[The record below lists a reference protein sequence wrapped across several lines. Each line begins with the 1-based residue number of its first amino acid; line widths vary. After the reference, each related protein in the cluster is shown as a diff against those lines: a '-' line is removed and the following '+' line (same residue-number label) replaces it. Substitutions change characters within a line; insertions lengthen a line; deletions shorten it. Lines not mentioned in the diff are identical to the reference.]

1 MIKTTNAP
9 SSSSSSPPHSHSHNK
24 HNRNDDS
31 PSTSY
36 NKKHKTSLDFICSPS
51 SELGSGSPSTP
62 TASTSTPPKDH
73 HTSSSTAR
81 RGSSPSYLSPRP
93 PSPQS
98 TFSFP
103 SSSTTIMNGKAP
115 KKTLEALPRE
125 LLALVGYYLVIENEH
140 HQPVEE
146 SSTRGYDKH
155 PSKLSPLLFVSKT
168 IYESICFDNN
178 PQLYNRLFRATFDV
192 EALDRRYQWMKKNL
206 IKPPPPPASTASAEQ
221 NDVDGKGKGKE
232 ANKSKKIFDLFSD
245 PRSWAIDYRT
255 RWEQSY
261 RMRQVS
267 KLCRIEIPGICDKEA
282 YVADLWNVWFLLTE
296 NDGKNIR
303 FLNTQCDLRGFIMAF
318 YKENLLK
325 ESLVPGYPRDTG
337 DKALAV
343 WCCLLAGIDDL
354 GEDTP
359 AEVDEKIFMLR
370 PYVFACAKYDIH
382 YAPWHYRKL
391 PFCPPGCEE
400 HETDASIRI
409 KAMTYKRFGYTWKR
423 APPHFV
429 LGIYLVFMR
438 LLERQPERVGLKAG
452 SSTFSSSP
460 FEIGQPSLFSMSKLI
475 PSVEHDREWQ
485 RNTMCQDPH
494 TSPGL
499 PALAF
504 ANQIKG
510 FWRGKFLFYDFD
522 LYRQI
527 LAGNMRGVYTGT
539 FAEQAA
545 ELELFETI
553 VKLPK
558 AQLGGKGPL
567 LAAGFRDEFD
577 EDGSEQALIKEGY
590 GYELSDENEVLE
602 EGWTKEI
609 LISGRART
617 SWGWAKMR
625 GRVRSWDGL
634 VIMEM
639 TYSRHVMGRWIWKGY
654 LHTGG
659 YMVGRWRD
667 TFTAENLRGYEGAF
681 GLIRAGDP
689 LYPDH
694 FPKRMEDSLGVNAN
708 VNHGQ
713 GGGGGG
719 SQQQQQGQ
727 QVQHSQQ
734 QTQSQS
740 AQQAQQSQPAQQAQ
754 QASTQ
759 SPSSSNTNG
768 NRDSNRSTNAQN
780 RSSSSPRQST
790 GSSAAQRTD
799 GPASASR
806 IGGGD
811 GNGGETENGSGG
823 SSKEGGKS

>member
-1 MIKTTNAP
+1 MIKTTT
-9 SSSSSSPPHSHSHNK
+9 SSSSPSTSPHSHSQSQHK
-24 HNRNDDS
+24 
-31 PSTSY
+31 T
-36 NKKHKTSLDFICSPS
+36 KTSLDFICSP
-51 SELGSGSPSTP
+51 
-62 TASTSTPPKDH
+62 H
-73 HTSSSTAR
+73 
-81 RGSSPSYLSPRP
+81 
-93 PSPQS
+93 
-98 TFSFP
+98 
-103 SSSTTIMNGKAP
+103 SSSTTSTTTPDSPSAKRRKPRDDSPSYMSPRPSSPQPTFAFPTSSSNIMTNGNTS
-115 KKTLEALPRE
+115 KKTLERLPRE
-125 LLALVGYYLVIENEH
+125 LLALVGFYLVIEDEDGTEK
-140 HQPVEE
+140 QDEVKK
-146 SSTRGYDKH
+146 YDKH
-155 PSKLSPLLFVSKT
+155 PSKLLPLLFVSKT
-168 IYESICFDNN
+168 IYEQICFDNN

-192 EALDRRYQWMKKNL
+192 QALDRRYQWMKKNL
-206 IKPPPPPASTASAEQ
+206 TKPSPASNSTSDSSSTSTTNANADSTGNSAISKP
-221 NDVDGKGKGKE
+221 DGK
-232 ANKSKKIFDLFSD
+232 NRKIFDLFSD

-267 KLCRIEIPGICDKEA
+267 KQSRIEIPGICDKEA

-296 NDGKNIR
+296 NDGKNTR
-303 FLNTQCDLRGFIMAF
+303 FLNTQCDLRGFVLAF

-343 WCCLLAGIDDL
+343 WCCLLAGIDDI

-359 AEVDEKIFMLR
+359 AAVDEKIFMLR

-452 SSTFSSSP
+452 SSTFSASP
-460 FEIGQPSLFSMSKLI
+460 FEAGLPSLFSMSKLI
-475 PSVEHDREWQ
+475 PSAEHDREWQ

-499 PALAF
+499 PPLTF

-545 ELELFETI
+545 EMELFETI
-553 VKLPK
+553 IKLPK

-567 LAAGFRDEFD
+567 LAAGFKDEYD
-577 EDGSEQALIKEGY
+577 EDGSEQTLIKAGY
-590 GYELSDENEVLE
+590 GYELSNETEVLE

-681 GLIRAGDP
+681 GMIRAGDP

-713 GGGGGG
+713 SSN
-719 SQQQQQGQ
+719 SQQQQPQ
-727 QVQHSQQ
+727 
-734 QTQSQS
+734 
-740 AQQAQQSQPAQQAQ
+740 QQSQPQQQPQQSQSSQSQRAQQLV
-754 QASTQ
+754 QASTP
-759 SPSSSNTNG
+759 PSSSNGSGGGTQTG
-768 NRDSNRSTNAQN
+768 SGPQHGPSQEDP
-780 RSSSSPRQST
+780 RSSQSPT
-790 GSSAAQRTD
+790 AAQQSEGEAGAR
-799 GPASASR
+799 ARR
-806 IGGGD
+806 IGGEEGD
-811 GNGGETENGSGG
+811 AQENSG
-823 SSKEGGKS
+823 KGKMY

>member
-1 MIKTTNAP
+1 MSPKP
-9 SSSSSSPPHSHSHNK
+9 SSPPPASSLNFA
-24 HNRNDDS
+24 S
-31 PSTSY
+31 AGVSTSPDGQG
-36 NKKHKTSLDFICSPS
+36 KGKGKDTM
-51 SELGSGSPSTP
+51 SG
-62 TASTSTPPKDH
+62 
-73 HTSSSTAR
+73 
-81 RGSSPSYLSPRP
+81 RG
-93 PSPQS
+93 
-98 TFSFP
+98 
-103 SSSTTIMNGKAP
+103 A
-115 KKTLEALPRE
+115 LECLPRE
-125 LLALVGYYLVIENEH
+125 LLALIAFHLVTEGRQEEENDEIY
-140 HQPVEE
+140 
-146 SSTRGYDKH
+146 GKH
-155 PSKLSPLLFVSKT
+155 PSNLLPLLFTSKS
-168 IYESICFDNN
+168 IYEAICFDNN
-178 PQLYNRLFRATFDV
+178 PQLYNSLFRATFDTK
-192 EALDRRYQWMKKNL
+192 ALDRRYHWMKKHL
-206 IKPPPPPASTASAEQ
+206 HRPPPSNPNGNGEKA
-221 NDVDGKGKGKE
+221 KGKKV
-232 ANKSKKIFDLFSD
+232 FDLFAD
-245 PRSWAIDYRT
+245 PRSWAIDYKT
-255 RWEQSY
+255 RWEQSF
-261 RMRQVS
+261 RMRQVA
-267 KLCRIEIPGICDKEA
+267 KYCRIEIPGVCDKEA

-296 NDGKNIR
+296 NDNKNIK
-303 FLNTQCDLRGFIMAF
+303 FLNTQCDLKGFVLAF

-343 WCCLLAGIDDL
+343 WCCLLAGIDNL

-370 PYVFACAKYDIH
+370 PYVFACAKYDTH

-391 PFCPPGCEE
+391 PFCPPDCVE
-400 HETDASIRI
+400 HETDASIRL

-438 LLERQPERVGLKAG
+438 LLERQPDRVGLKAG
-452 SSTFSSSP
+452 SSTFSQSP
-460 FEIGQPSLFSMSKLI
+460 FEAGLPSLFSASKLI
-475 PSVEHDREWQ
+475 PSIEHDREWQ

-499 PALAF
+499 PPLAF
-504 ANQIKG
+504 SGLVKG

-545 ELELFETI
+545 EFELYETI

-558 AQLGGKGPL
+558 EKIGGEGPL
-567 LAAGFRDEFD
+567 LAAGFKDEYD
-577 EDGSEQALIKEGY
+577 EDGSQQTAIKGGY
-590 GYELSDENEVLE
+590 GFEICDEDEEVQ

-639 TYSRHVMGRWIWKGY
+639 TYSRHVMGRWIWRGY

-681 GLIRAGDP
+681 GMIRAGDA

-708 VNHGQ
+708 VHQGQGQGQ
-713 GGGGGG
+713 GGHGNHNQGNNAQHNS
-719 SQQQQQGQ
+719 SQHQN
-727 QVQHSQQ
+727 
-734 QTQSQS
+734 QSG
-740 AQQAQQSQPAQQAQ
+740 QAQSSHSH
-754 QASTQ
+754 ST
-759 SPSSSNTNG
+759 SSTA
-768 NRDSNRSTNAQN
+768 T
-780 RSSSSPRQST
+780 T
-790 GSSAAQRTD
+790 SAAQ
-799 GPASASR
+799 ASSSTTGNNNTSPGSQRSPTQSRAS
-806 IGGGD
+806 
-811 GNGGETENGSGG
+811 
-823 SSKEGGKS
+823 

>member
-1 MIKTTNAP
+1 MIKTTT
-9 SSSSSSPPHSHSHNK
+9 SSSSSSTPPHSHSQSQHK
-24 HNRNDDS
+24 
-31 PSTSY
+31 P
-36 NKKHKTSLDFICSPS
+36 KTSLDFICSP
-51 SELGSGSPSTP
+51 
-62 TASTSTPPKDH
+62 H
-73 HTSSSTAR
+73 
-81 RGSSPSYLSPRP
+81 
-93 PSPQS
+93 
-98 TFSFP
+98 
-103 SSSTTIMNGKAP
+103 SSSTTSTPAPDSPSAKRGKARDDSP
-115 KKTLEALPRE
+115 SYMSPRPSSPQPTFAFTSSSSNIMTNGNTSKKTLESLPRE
-125 LLALVGYYLVIENEH
+125 LLALVGFYLVIDDEH
-140 HQPVEE
+140 GSGKQDEVK
-146 SSTRGYDKH
+146 RYDKH
-155 PSKLSPLLFVSKT
+155 PSKLLPLLFVSKT
-168 IYESICFDNN
+168 IYEQICFDNN

-192 EALDRRYQWMKKNL
+192 QALDRRYQWMKKNL
-206 IKPPPPPASTASAEQ
+206 TKPSPASNSTSDSSSTSTTNANADSTGNSAISKP
-221 NDVDGKGKGKE
+221 DGK
-232 ANKSKKIFDLFSD
+232 NRKIFDLFSD

-267 KLCRIEIPGICDKEA
+267 KQSRIEIPGICDKEA

-296 NDGKNIR
+296 NDGKNTR
-303 FLNTQCDLRGFIMAF
+303 FLDTQCDLRGFILAF

-343 WCCLLAGIDDL
+343 WCCLLAGIDDI

-409 KAMTYKRFGYTWKR
+409 KAMTYKRFGYTWNR

-452 SSTFSSSP
+452 SSTFSASP
-460 FEIGQPSLFSMSKLI
+460 FEAGLPSLFSMSKLI

-499 PALAF
+499 PALTF

-545 ELELFETI
+545 EMELFETI
-553 VKLPK
+553 IKLPK
-558 AQLGGKGPL
+558 TQLGGKGPL
-567 LAAGFRDEFD
+567 LAAGFKDEFD
-577 EDGSEQALIKEGY
+577 EDGSEQTLIKDGY
-590 GYELSDENEVLE
+590 GYELSNETEVLE

-681 GLIRAGDP
+681 GMIRAGDP

-713 GGGGGG
+713 SSN
-719 SQQQQQGQ
+719 SQQQQPQ
-727 QVQHSQQ
+727 
-734 QTQSQS
+734 
-740 AQQAQQSQPAQQAQ
+740 QQSQPQQQPQQSQSQRAQQLV
-754 QASTQ
+754 QASTP
-759 SPSSSNTNG
+759 PSSSNGSGSGSRTG
-768 NRDSNRSTNAQN
+768 SGPHHGPSQEDR
-780 RSSSSPRQST
+780 RSSQSPT
-790 GSSAAQRTD
+790 AAQRTE
-799 GPASASR
+799 GEAGASAR
-806 IGGGD
+806 RNGGGAGD
-811 GNGGETENGSGG
+811 AKENNR
-823 SSKEGGKS
+823 EGQKDQN

>member
-1 MIKTTNAP
+1 MIKTTT
-9 SSSSSSPPHSHSHNK
+9 SSSSSSTPPHSHSQARHK
-24 HNRNDDS
+24 
-31 PSTSY
+31 T
-36 NKKHKTSLDFICSPS
+36 KTSLDFICSPHS
-51 SELGSGSPSTP
+51 SSTTSTP
-62 TASTSTPPKDH
+62 TPDSP
-73 HTSSSTAR
+73 TAKR
-81 RGSSPSYLSPRP
+81 RKTREDSPSYMSPRP
-93 PSPQS
+93 SSPQP
-98 TFSFP
+98 TFAFP
-103 SSSTTIMNGKAP
+103 SSSSSSSNIMTNGNTS
-115 KKTLEALPRE
+115 KKTLESLPRE
-125 LLALVGYYLVIENEH
+125 LLALVGFYLVIEDTD
-140 HQPVEE
+140 VSEE
-146 SSTRGYDKH
+146 QDEVKKYDKH
-155 PSKLSPLLFVSKT
+155 PSKLLPLLFVSKT
-168 IYESICFDNN
+168 IYEQICFDNN
-178 PQLYNRLFRATFDV
+178 PHLYNRLFRATFDIQ
-192 EALDRRYQWMKKNL
+192 ALDRRYQWMKKNL
-206 IKPPPPPASTASAEQ
+206 TKPSPASNSTSDSTTTSTTNANADSTG
-221 NDVDGKGKGKE
+221 NSSISKPDGK
-232 ANKSKKIFDLFSD
+232 NRKIFDLFSD

-267 KLCRIEIPGICDKEA
+267 KQSRIEIPGICDKEA

-296 NDGKNIR
+296 NDGENTR
-303 FLNTQCDLRGFIMAF
+303 FLDTQCDLRGFILAF

-343 WCCLLAGIDDL
+343 WCCLLAGIDDI
-354 GEDTP
+354 GEDSP

-429 LGIYLVFMR
+429 LGVYLVFMR

-452 SSTFSSSP
+452 SSAFSASP
-460 FEIGQPSLFSMSKLI
+460 FEAGLPSLFSMSKLI
-475 PSVEHDREWQ
+475 PSAEHDREWQ

-499 PALAF
+499 PPLTF

-545 ELELFETI
+545 EMELFETI
-553 VKLPK
+553 IKLPK

-567 LAAGFRDEFD
+567 LAAGFKDEFD
-577 EDGSEQALIKEGY
+577 EDGSEQSLIKEGY
-590 GYELSDENEVLE
+590 GYELSNETEVLE

-681 GLIRAGDP
+681 GMIRAGDP

-713 GGGGGG
+713 SSN
-719 SQQQQQGQ
+719 SQQQQPQR
-727 QVQHSQQ
+727 
-734 QTQSQS
+734 
-740 AQQAQQSQPAQQAQ
+740 QSQPQQQPLQAQSSQSQRAQQLQ
-754 QASTQ
+754 QAST
-759 SPSSSNTNG
+759 PLSSS
-768 NRDSNRSTNAQN
+768 
-780 RSSSSPRQST
+780 
-790 GSSAAQRTD
+790 
-799 GPASASR
+799 
-806 IGGGD
+806 I
-811 GNGGETENGSGG
+811 GSGG
-823 SSKEGGKS
+823 STQTGTGPQHGPSQQNRRSSQSPTAAQRSEGEAGASARRNGDGAGDAKENNREGQKD

>member
-1 MIKTTNAP
+1 MIKTTT
-9 SSSSSSPPHSHSHNK
+9 SSSSSSTPPHSHSQARHK
-24 HNRNDDS
+24 
-31 PSTSY
+31 T
-36 NKKHKTSLDFICSPS
+36 KTSLDFICSPHS
-51 SELGSGSPSTP
+51 SSTTSTP
-62 TASTSTPPKDH
+62 TPDSP
-73 HTSSSTAR
+73 TAKR
-81 RGSSPSYLSPRP
+81 RKTREDSPSYMSPRP
-93 PSPQS
+93 SSPQP
-98 TFSFP
+98 TFAFP
-103 SSSTTIMNGKAP
+103 SSSSSSSNIMTNGNTS
-115 KKTLEALPRE
+115 KKTLESLPRE
-125 LLALVGYYLVIENEH
+125 LLALVGFYLVIEDTD
-140 HQPVEE
+140 VSEE
-146 SSTRGYDKH
+146 QDEVKKYDKH
-155 PSKLSPLLFVSKT
+155 PSKLLPLLFVSKT
-168 IYESICFDNN
+168 IYEQICFDNN
-178 PQLYNRLFRATFDV
+178 PHLYNRLFRATFDIQ
-192 EALDRRYQWMKKNL
+192 ALDRRYQWMKKNL
-206 IKPPPPPASTASAEQ
+206 TKPSPASNSTSDSTSTSTTNANADSTG
-221 NDVDGKGKGKE
+221 NSSISKPDGK
-232 ANKSKKIFDLFSD
+232 NRKIFDLFSD

-267 KLCRIEIPGICDKEA
+267 KQSRIEIPGICDKEA

-296 NDGKNIR
+296 NDGENTR
-303 FLNTQCDLRGFIMAF
+303 FLDTQCDLRGFILAF

-343 WCCLLAGIDDL
+343 WCCLLAGIDDI
-354 GEDTP
+354 GEDSP

-452 SSTFSSSP
+452 SSAFSASP
-460 FEIGQPSLFSMSKLI
+460 FEAGLPSLFSMSKLI
-475 PSVEHDREWQ
+475 PSAEHDREWQ

-499 PALAF
+499 PPLTF

-545 ELELFETI
+545 EMELFETI
-553 VKLPK
+553 IKLPK

-567 LAAGFRDEFD
+567 LAAGFKDEFD
-577 EDGSEQALIKEGY
+577 EDGSEQSLIKEGY
-590 GYELSDENEVLE
+590 GYELSNETEVLE

-634 VIMEM
+634 VLMEM

-681 GLIRAGDP
+681 GMIRAGDP

-713 GGGGGG
+713 SSN
-719 SQQQQQGQ
+719 SQQQQPQR
-727 QVQHSQQ
+727 
-734 QTQSQS
+734 
-740 AQQAQQSQPAQQAQ
+740 QSQPQQQPLQAQSSQSQRAQQLQ
-754 QASTQ
+754 QAST
-759 SPSSSNTNG
+759 PLSSS
-768 NRDSNRSTNAQN
+768 
-780 RSSSSPRQST
+780 
-790 GSSAAQRTD
+790 
-799 GPASASR
+799 
-806 IGGGD
+806 
-811 GNGGETENGSGG
+811 NGSGG
-823 SSKEGGKS
+823 STQTGTGPQHGPSQQNRRSSQSPTAAQRSEGEAGASARRNGDGAGDAKENNREGQKD